1 MSSFIDTDKTVQAM
15 QFTLDGLAKRAQVA
29 SNDIANADTPNFK
42 SSEVTFED
50 SLRQALQGGGDYP
63 LPLKLTD
70 GADIDPNKPAGL
82 AEIVESPL
90 YNRVLKNDNNNVDID
105 REMTTLA
112 ESNILYDTMTQLAET
127 KLAMLK
133 SSITDTKP

>member
-1 MSSFIDTDKTVQAM
+1 MSSFIDSDKTVQAM
-15 QFTLDGLAKRAQVA
+15 QFTLDGLAKRTQVA
-29 SNDIANADTPNFK
+29 TNDVANADTPNFK
-42 SSEVTFED
+42 ASEVTFEG

-70 GADIDPNKPAGL
+70 GADIDPNKPSGL
-82 AEIVESPL
+82 AEISETPL

-112 ESNILYDTMTQLAET
+112 QSNILYDTMTQLAQT

>member
-15 QFTLDGLAKRAQVA
+15 QFTLDGLAKRTQVA
-29 SNDIANADTPNFK
+29 SNDISNADTPNFK
-42 SSEVTFED
+42 SSEVTFEG

-63 LPLKLTD
+63 MRLTLTD
-70 GADIDPNKPAGL
+70 GADIDPNTPAGL
-82 AEIVESPL
+82 AQISETPL
-90 YNRVLKNDNNNVDID
+90 YGRVLKNDNNNVDVD

-127 KLAMLK
+127 KLGILK
-133 SSITDTKP
+133 STITDTKP